1 MVSEVFYYRLRSF
14 NNFDAKLYCLKI
26 IRELV
31 PGTKNLIHFL
41 ICIVK
46 NMFKFVDKWGRGIT
60 GKPITLIEVLIC
72 IGVVISVIV
81 GVV

>member
-1 MVSEVFYYRLRSF
+1 MKYFIIGCVPLIILMQNSIAL
-14 NNFDAKLYCLKI
+14 KLLENYLPA
-26 IRELV
+26 L
-31 PGTKNLIHFL
+31 L

-46 NMFKFVDKWGRGIT
+46 NMFKFVDKWGRGIR

>member
-1 MVSEVFYYRLRSF
+1 MKYFIIGCVPLIILMQNSIAL
-14 NNFDAKLYCLKI
+14 KLLENYFPAL
-26 IRELV
+26 
-31 PGTKNLIHFL
+31 L

-46 NMFKFVDKWGRGIT
+46 NMFKFVDKWGRGIR

-81 GVV
+81 GAV

>member
-1 MVSEVFYYRLRSF
+1 
-14 NNFDAKLYCLKI
+14 
-26 IRELV
+26 
-31 PGTKNLIHFL
+31 
-41 ICIVK
+41 
-46 NMFKFVDKWGRGIT
+46 MFRFVDKWGRGIR